1 MKSLRALLFALVI
14 LFVAA
19 DAAAPARAGVSFGV
33 SYSNLDPYGHWF
45 VSAEY
50 GQVWQPY
57 ESYRGWNPYY
67 DGQWVYTDLGWTWV
81 SDYPWGAIPY
91 HYGTWYPDPVFG
103 WVWVPGEVWAPA
115 WVVFRT
121 GPDYIGWAP
130 VSPGFSIGASF
141 AHAAPAGPFLFVPAG
156 HFCDVAVGRHAVSEG
171 RSRAL
176 VHETRVVDNLAIR
189 DNLVVNR
196 GPDPAAIERAGGR
209 PIRSV
214 PIEAVP
220 RAAPGGIHDRSRI
233 AVAPS
238 HGQGA
243 VAVSRPVRD
252 SRAPVT
258 HDRRVT
264 GPEPGLNRG
273 STAMPAPQ
281 THRPPAPPPSSVHGK
296 PSPPPPSSSAH
307 VKPSPPAK
315 PSQPAKPTPH
325 GKPGNAHGKPPGGGN
340 PHD

>member
-1 MKSLRALLFALVI
+1 MKSIRAMLFALVTVSI
-14 LFVAA
+14 AA
-19 DAAAPARAGVSFGV
+19 SAATPARASVSFGV
-33 SYSNLDPYGHWF
+33 SYSNLSPYGHWF

-57 ESYRGWNPYY
+57 ESVRGWNPYY
-67 DGQWVYTDLGWTWV
+67 DGQWVYADVGWTWV

-91 HYGTWYPDPVFG
+91 HYGTWYVDPAFG

-121 GPDYIGWAP
+121 GPDFIGWAP
-130 VSPGFSIGASF
+130 VSPRFAIGVSY
-141 AHAAPAGPFLFVPAG
+141 AHAAPAGPFLFVPTG

-171 RSRAL
+171 RSREL
-176 VHETRVVDNLAIR
+176 VRETRLVDNLAIR

-196 GPDPAAIERAGGR
+196 GPDPATIERAGGR
-209 PIRSV
+209 PIRRV

-220 RAAPGGIHDRSRI
+220 HAAPGGLRDRSRI
-233 AVAPS
+233 AVAPG

-258 HDRRVT
+258 HDQRVT
-264 GPEPGLNRG
+264 GPEPRQNHAT
-273 STAMPAPQ
+273 TASPAPQ
-281 THRPPAPPPSSVHGK
+281 NHHPPAPP
-296 PSPPPPSSSAH
+296 SPAPQNHHQPAPPSSSAH
-307 VKPSPPAK
+307 DKPSPSDTPAQHGN
-315 PSQPAKPTPH
+315 SSAH
-325 GKPGNAHGKPPGGGN
+325 GKPGNGHGKPPGGGN
-340 PHD
+340 PHA